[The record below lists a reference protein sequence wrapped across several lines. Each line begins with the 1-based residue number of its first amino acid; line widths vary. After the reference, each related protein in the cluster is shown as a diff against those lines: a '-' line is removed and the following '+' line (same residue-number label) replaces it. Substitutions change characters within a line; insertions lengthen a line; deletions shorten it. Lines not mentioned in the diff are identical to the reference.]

1 MSSDQTKTELIEQ
14 IKSLR
19 TDLLALLEKLAETRL
34 TRPTTR
40 QGWTLRHEICWLVA
54 ADEELRQR
62 LEIVAGNITEEPLW
76 RRVRGVAMHKAQ
88 ELRMA
93 ALSEQLDISG
103 TSLSASLKPHFEHLD
118 DPTIQSAIQSHNADG
133 TRAINTLRTEL
144 TN

>member
-54 ADEELRQR
+54 ADE
-62 LEIVAGNITEEPLW
+62 
-76 RRVRGVAMHKAQ
+76 
-88 ELRMA
+88 
-93 ALSEQLDISG
+93 
-103 TSLSASLKPHFEHLD
+103 
-118 DPTIQSAIQSHNADG
+118 
-133 TRAINTLRTEL
+133 
-144 TN
+144 